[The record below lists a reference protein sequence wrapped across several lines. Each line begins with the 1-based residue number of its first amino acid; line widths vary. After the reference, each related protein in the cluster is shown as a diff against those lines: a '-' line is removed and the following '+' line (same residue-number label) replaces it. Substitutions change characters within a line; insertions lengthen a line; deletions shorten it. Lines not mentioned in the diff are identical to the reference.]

1 MQRYKKR
8 VKFYHQ
14 NLIFKNDASKFY
26 GEIGKEK
33 VTVNEIPAIN
43 DINEKAE
50 WIKNVQTDYAN
61 IQDQKW
67 SDISVKEL

>member
-14 NLIFKNDASKFY
+14 NSIFKNDANKFY

-43 DINEKAE
+43 DIERFWDRIWSEEKDFNEKAE
-50 WIKNVQTDYAN
+50 
-61 IQDQKW
+61 
-67 SDISVKEL
+67 